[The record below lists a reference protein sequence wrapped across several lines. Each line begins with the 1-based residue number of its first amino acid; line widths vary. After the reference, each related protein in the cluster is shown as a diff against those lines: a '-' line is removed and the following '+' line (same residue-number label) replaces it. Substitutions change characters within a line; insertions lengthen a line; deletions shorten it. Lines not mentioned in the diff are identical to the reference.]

1 MSLAQGKSLKAMTL
15 CGSKIDQ
22 EPVDKIAGKMEE

>member
-1 MSLAQGKSLKAMTL
+1 MSLAQGKSLKPITL